1 MTSRTEMPAP
11 PKTGRLSAIQKD
23 VLFLLASIEARG
35 NDRPVP
41 VATLL
46 QMINRV
52 RTAPVFATNF
62 RASCHTLG
70 DRQLVNM
77 FRNEQHH
84 LALRLTENGR
94 ECAAPIVAVRT
105 QAT

>member
-1 MTSRTEMPAP
+1 MKSCAETSQPLKP
-11 PKTGRLSAIQKD
+11 GRLSAIQKD

-52 RTAPVFATNF
+52 RAEPVFATNF

-70 DRQLVNM
+70 ARQLVNT
-77 FRNEQHH
+77 FRNEQRH
-84 LALRLTENGR
+84 LALMLTDNGR
-94 ECAAPIVAVRT
+94 ECAALIVAKRT
-105 QAT
+105 QVS

>member
-1 MTSRTEMPAP
+1 MKSCAETSQPLKP
-11 PKTGRLSAIQKD
+11 GRLSAIQKD

-52 RTAPVFATNF
+52 RAEPVFATNF

-70 DRQLVNM
+70 ARQLVNT
-77 FRNEQHH
+77 FRNEQRH
-84 LALRLTENGR
+84 LALMLTENGR
-94 ECAAPIVAVRT
+94 ECAGLIVAKRT
-105 QAT
+105 EAT